1 MRKWLHT
8 AKPTERRKDRGRRR
22 ELLASPSVS
31 SGKYEARTRD
41 GGMEGWRDG
50 GAIE

>member
-8 AKPTERRKDRGRRR
+8 ASEQQNLQREGRSE

-41 GGMEGWRDG
+41 GRME
-50 GAIE
+50 EL